1 MGEPGKLLGRFPR
14 EDFPQKRA
22 CKVCGHEASYLLSIY
37 NEHGEPQLLDLF
49 LCPHCGLLFVGNPI
63 TLDQLAYAYGT
74 LDWKKYYQEIAI
86 ATGGKVA
93 CAVNDLYS
101 LFSNPGDRDS
111 VLDVGCGYGHFLEVF
126 KGSRPFVRVAGHE
139 LQGEPAS
146 ACEAKGF
153 KVFTCNLEEIS
164 DKFDLIVLLDVA
176 EHVPDPNR
184 TFAACHSLLKMGG
197 HIYIHT
203 PRRCFWDS
211 FFLVMAKIPGMRQ
224 MSKAW
229 LRTRV
234 SIFHL
239 QLWTD
244 RALELSLKMAGFQL
258 VYLKPELEL
267 SWPLERY
274 SRIYLGEKLSVP
286 APLVRM
292 ATSIADLLFVRLG
305 TLKNKAICLGQRK
318 ESRDSFV

>member
-1 MGEPGKLLGRFPR
+1 MIMSGFADASSSSSAPS
-14 EDFPQKRA
+14 QKTN
-22 CKVCGHEASYLLSIY
+22 CKVCSSEARYLVSLN
-37 NEHGEPQLLDLF
+37 NEHGEPRLLNLF
-49 LCPHCGLLFVGNPI
+49 LCTYCGLLFVGNPI
-63 TLDQLAYAYGT
+63 TADQLAYAYGT
-74 LDWKKYYQEIAI
+74 LDWKRYYQEIDA
-86 ATGGKVA
+86 ATGGKIARV
-93 CAVNDLYS
+93 VEDLAPLVS
-101 LFSNPGDRDS
+101 SSTNNAA
-111 VLDVGCGYGHFLEVF
+111 VLDIGCGYGHFLEVF
-126 KGSRPFVRVAGHE
+126 KESRPFVRVAGHE

-153 KVFTCNLEEIS
+153 EVFTCNLEEIL

-244 RALELSLKMAGFQL
+244 KALEMSLKMAGFQL
-258 VYLKPELEL
+258 RYLRLELEL
-267 SWPLERY
+267 SWPLDRY
-274 SRIYLGEKLSVP
+274 ARIYLGEKLHFP
-286 APLVRM
+286 PLLVRV
-292 ATSIADLLFVRLG
+292 ATGLAELLFVRLG
-305 TLKNKAICLGQRK
+305 TLRNKAICLGVKGQG
-318 ESRDSFV
+318 V

>member
-1 MGEPGKLLGRFPR
+1 M
-14 EDFPQKRA
+14 
-22 CKVCGHEASYLLSIY
+22 
-37 NEHGEPQLLDLF
+37 
-49 LCPHCGLLFVGNPI
+49 
-63 TLDQLAYAYGT
+63 
-74 LDWKKYYQEIAI
+74 
-86 ATGGKVA
+86 A
-93 CAVNDLYS
+93 CAVNDLYP
-101 LFSNPGDRDS
+101 LFSNPGDHDS
-111 VLDVGCGYGHFLEVF
+111 VLDIGCGYGHFLEVF
-126 KGSRPFVRVAGHE
+126 KDSRPFVRVAGHE

-153 KVFTCNLEEIS
+153 EVFTCNLEEIS

-211 FFLVMAKIPGMRQ
+211 FFLLLAKIPGMGEF
-224 MSKAW
+224 SAAW

-244 RALELSLKMAGFQL
+244 KALEMSLKMAGFQL
-258 VYLKPELEL
+258 LYLKPELEL

-274 SRIYLGEKLSVP
+274 ARIYLGEKLHFP
-286 APLVRM
+286 PLLVRI
-292 ATSIADLLFVRLG
+292 ATRIADLLFVRLG
-305 TLKNKAICLGQRK
+305 TLRNKAVCLGQRK
-318 ESRDSFV
+318 DSRESFV